1 MTVQQPEPVP
11 GVSRVHAYEDALR
24 GIAAATVQ
32 ARARC
37 DHMGRPS
44 REDAGAYLAEV
55 ERHLAALIAVGAV
68 PPPPD
73 PERRGLTA

>member
-1 MTVQQPEPVP
+1 MTVQQPEPA
-11 GVSRVHAYEDALR
+11 GITRQHAYEDALR

-37 DHMGRPS
+37 DRMGRP
-44 REDAGAYLAEV
+44 RPEDAGAYLAEV
-55 ERHLAALIAVGAV
+55 ERHLAALITVGAV

-73 PERRGLTA
+73 PDRRSLAP